1 MKSSNWGF
9 FLREAVKNLR
19 LNMLMS
25 FTAITT
31 TAVCVTILGAALLVS
46 AHIQGII
53 RNVGQDVTISA
64 FFPEN
69 ASQETIDG
77 ILSSVQGYPEVS
89 ESTYVSKEEALERWK
104 ETFSDQPDIASGIGS
119 DVLPASIELQLN
131 DPRDSGA
138 VAEKLRSEGFEEGD
152 LNYPQRTIDNLNW
165 YTGYMVWALRVATLL
180 FLIASILLI
189 SNAIRLSIFARRKEI
204 EVMKLVGASDTFV
217 RTPFVLEGLVQGL
230 LGASLAAVVVV
241 WANSLFVDWAQSYLF
256 SVSSESVN
264 AFGLMLILIAV
275 GVLIGVAGSYFSV
288 RRFLKV

>member
-9 FLREAVKNLR
+9 FLREAVKNMR

-77 ILSSVQGYPEVS
+77 ILSSVQGYSEVS
-89 ESTYVSKEEALERWK
+89 ESTYVSREEALERWK

>member
-9 FLREAVKNLR
+9 FLREAVKNMR

-77 ILSSVQGYPEVS
+77 ILSSVQGYSEVS

>member
-31 TAVCVTILGAALLVS
+31 TAVCVTILGVALLVS

>member
-9 FLREAVKNLR
+9 FLREAVKNMR

-25 FTAITT
+25 FTAVTT
-31 TAVCVTILGAALLVS
+31 TAVCVTILGTALLVS

>member
-1 MKSSNWGF
+1 
-9 FLREAVKNLR
+9 
-19 LNMLMS
+19 MS

-31 TAVCVTILGAALLVS
+31 TAVCVTILGVALLVS